1 MGKEYPLGMLLEGWI
16 DFLHDCGHSVEL
28 LRETPNVV
36 VSHGKKD
43 NSFRWLLFVAA
54 GRVEVLRPAER
65 KNLVNEIQNAQKAKQ
80 KPYVVV
86 RFELPAAKIIVKPA
100 DKVLQTGRIGS
111 ARGGIAW
118 LG

>member
-1 MGKEYPLGMLLEGWI
+1 MLLEGWI
-16 DFLHDCGHSVEL
+16 DFLHDRGHSVKL
-28 LRETPNVV
+28 LRENPNVV
-36 VSHGKKD
+36 VSHCKKD

-54 GRVEVLRPAER
+54 GRVKVLRPAER
-65 KNLVNEIQNAQKAKQ
+65 KNLANEIANAQTAKQ

-86 RFELPAAKIIVKPA
+86 CFELPAAKIIVKPA

>member
-1 MGKEYPLGMLLEGWI
+1 MLLEGWI
-16 DFLHDCGHSVEL
+16 DFLHDRGHSVEL

-43 NSFRWLLFVAA
+43 NSFRWLLFAAA
-54 GRVEVLRPAER
+54 GRVKVLRPAER

-118 LG
+118 LR

>member
-28 LRETPNVV
+28 LRETPNIV

-54 GRVEVLRPAER
+54 GRVKVLRPTER
-65 KNLVNEIQNAQKAKQ
+65 QELAGEVQNAQEAGQ
-80 KPYVVV
+80 RPYVVV
-86 RFELPAAKIIVKPA
+86 HFELPEAKVVMKPA